1 MSEQKLNVSAR
12 EMVEDRIR
20 SGIAVGDFLPGE
32 PLREREICEL
42 TGVSRSAVREAFR
55 SLEAEGLITTVRYRG
70 PMVSQLSIEEV
81 HSIYELRG
89 ILESACAQ
97 LFTQRA
103 TAEQR
108 ASLRESVEEIG
119 RGHATQNMVLVINA
133 SEKFYQVLTEG
144 TGNVAIG
151 QTLFSLLN
159 RLALFRFSSTRWP
172 GRAEKAWP
180 NCGPLSRPSRR
191 MTPTP
196 PHCAPSSTPWPPA
209 RLRFWS
215 SKSANAAHRPADVAA
230 QGKPPEHKG
239 RSSGRFT
246 ALCNASFLPVEN
258 AAIPHVSACNWL
270 FLRLIYPLIGR
281 LNI

>member
-172 GRAEKAWP
+172 GRAEKSMAELRAIITAIEA
-180 NCGPLSRPSRR
+180 NDADTAALRAVEHTVASGEIALLVIEERQRGAQASGRGR
-191 MTPTP
+191 
-196 PHCAPSSTPWPPA
+196 A
-209 RLRFWS
+209 RKTAR
-215 SKSANAAHRPADVAA
+215 A
-230 QGKPPEHKG
+230 QG
-239 RSSGRFT
+239 
-246 ALCNASFLPVEN
+246 
-258 AAIPHVSACNWL
+258 
-270 FLRLIYPLIGR
+270 
-281 LNI
+281 